1 MQCILAISCAF
12 ATLFPTVVSASIE
25 LPTAT
30 KETSVTPLVSETE
43 RQLDSV
49 SGASFDLSDLNALEF
64 HEEGLPTLPIEPL
77 PVNGPAEGDFWI
89 AVEDTGSSTVFYQSV
104 RPVLE
109 ALKTAFPERSVH
121 VTGIPSRVFV
131 QEVRDRKIPFA
142 IATAGTTV
150 SLMME
155 TGAVPLATR
164 ERVGAGSV
172 GVAGALLFMSSKR
185 EAPKDWSDLRGKR
198 LALESSISFGPWQ
211 WLGGRLLEEGFDPND
226 FFGSILWRAH
236 DVPDVLDVLTSEE
249 ADVGL
254 LSACTYERL
263 LQKGMIDPTAFRP
276 LFTTESPRS
285 VCMASTERYP
295 DWSIAY
301 TASAQDDTVR
311 RLAAVLFGMPSKQD
325 YRWGIRVDLSG
336 VRSLMEKLHYGPFA
350 YLDEQTLL
358 GFLRRHLDWLL
369 GLMALLLFLSFHV
382 IRANHLVRVRTKAL
396 EAALQERDR
405 MEEDA
410 RRSRERLSA
419 VERVGML
426 SQMSSMFAHE
436 LKQPLASITNYI
448 GGLKLW
454 NQNRETSEEDR
465 DMAKTVL
472 TAMAEEASRVTAIV
486 NRVRGYAK
494 RSNEPLTTVDW
505 TAAVRRAAAI
515 VERHDTKRV
524 PIRVVAGDF
533 LRADATEDRPA
544 WVLGDALELELL
556 TLNLLRNAGHA
567 AYEVR
572 GGFVSV
578 SLTFEKGR
586 YWLRITDN
594 GPKLTPEQFERLTGY
609 GESVKQEGL
618 GIGLSI
624 CRGITDRHGGA
635 LRFYQLPGNGI
646 CAEVVIASV
655 GDGS

>member
-1 MQCILAISCAF
+1 
-12 ATLFPTVVSASIE
+12 
-25 LPTAT
+25 
-30 KETSVTPLVSETE
+30 
-43 RQLDSV
+43 
-49 SGASFDLSDLNALEF
+49 
-64 HEEGLPTLPIEPL
+64 
-77 PVNGPAEGDFWI
+77 
-89 AVEDTGSSTVFYQSV
+89 
-104 RPVLE
+104 
-109 ALKTAFPERSVH
+109 
-121 VTGIPSRVFV
+121 
-131 QEVRDRKIPFA
+131 
-142 IATAGTTV
+142 
-150 SLMME
+150 
-155 TGAVPLATR
+155 
-164 ERVGAGSV
+164 
-172 GVAGALLFMSSKR
+172 
-185 EAPKDWSDLRGKR
+185 
-198 LALESSISFGPWQ
+198 
-211 WLGGRLLEEGFDPND
+211 
-226 FFGSILWRAH
+226 
-236 DVPDVLDVLTSEE
+236 
-249 ADVGL
+249 
-254 LSACTYERL
+254 
-263 LQKGMIDPTAFRP
+263 
-276 LFTTESPRS
+276 
-285 VCMASTERYP
+285 
-295 DWSIAY
+295 
-301 TASAQDDTVR
+301 
-311 RLAAVLFGMPSKQD
+311 
-325 YRWGIRVDLSG
+325 
-336 VRSLMEKLHYGPFA
+336 
-350 YLDEQTLL
+350 
-358 GFLRRHLDWLL
+358 
-369 GLMALLLFLSFHV
+369 
-382 IRANHLVRVRTKAL
+382 
-396 EAALQERDR
+396 
-405 MEEDA
+405 
-410 RRSRERLSA
+410 
-419 VERVGML
+419 
-426 SQMSSMFAHE
+426 
-436 LKQPLASITNYI
+436 
-448 GGLKLW
+448 
-454 NQNRETSEEDR
+454 
-465 DMAKTVL
+465 MAKTVL